1 MDFIQFTTEDS
12 VKVKT
17 IDSQH
22 EKIVGIINLIH
33 GNVLSVDKKSIVIT
47 LRELLETLE
56 IHFETEE
63 AMMKE
68 TKFPGY
74 ISHKLEHD
82 RFYHQVLTAT
92 DNYQKGNG
100 SIGLEQLNGIKRWFF
115 NHIEINDRKCG
126 QYLSER
132 GIN

>member
-1 MDFIQFTTEDS
+1 MNYLEFKEEDS

-17 IDSQH
+17 IDDQH
-22 EKIVGIINLIH
+22 NKIAELVNVIHELI
-33 GNVLSVDKKSIVIT
+33 LSGDKIPIVKA
-47 LRELLETLE
+47 LRELLEILE

-63 AMMKE
+63 RLMKE

-82 RFYHQVLTAT
+82 RFYNQVLKAT
-92 DNYQKGNG
+92 DNYQKGIGNV
-100 SIGLEQLNGIKRWFF
+100 GLEQLNGIKRWFF
-115 NHIEINDRKCG
+115 NHIEINDKKCG
-126 QYLSER
+126 QYLADM